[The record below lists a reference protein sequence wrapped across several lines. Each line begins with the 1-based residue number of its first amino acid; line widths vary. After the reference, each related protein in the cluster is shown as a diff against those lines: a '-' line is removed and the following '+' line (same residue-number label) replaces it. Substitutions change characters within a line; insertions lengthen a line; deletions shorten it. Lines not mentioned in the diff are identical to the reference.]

1 MTLSPAD
8 GTSLIT
14 CDMAKDLIEDD
25 GMNSTP
31 NTLPVDGPRTCVR
44 RRFSSINWPACGV
57 IQEVECPIP
66 DAIKDTYG
74 GYGGYDGGYGGGYGG
89 AYGAGYYY

>member
-1 MTLSPAD
+1 MTILPSTGVAALC
-8 GTSLIT
+8 TA
-14 CDMAKDLIEDD
+14 AKDEIELATTNVS
-25 GMNSTP
+25 GGFARS
-31 NTLPVDGPRTCVR
+31 CVR

-74 GYGGYDGGYGGGYGG
+74 GYGGYDGGYGGYGG